1 MLGAINTVLDWIAPL
16 VPPALGAAVG
26 LRYTATCSPR
36 DRAAGYCLS
45 VAMAVFLGPA
55 IAETFALGPKT
66 TVGIGF
72 GIAML
77 GQEILAA
84 AVAFLRRVA
93 ADPVATLRSI
103 IDAVRGTK

>member
-84 AVAFLRRVA
+84 AVAFIRRVA
-93 ADPVATLRSI
+93 SDPVATIRSI

>member
-45 VAMAVFLGPA
+45 VAMAVFLTPGF
-55 IAETFALGPKT
+55 AEALSLGPKT
-66 TVGIGF
+66 TVAVGF
-72 GIAML
+72 CIAML

-84 AVAFLRRVA
+84 GVAFIRRVA
-93 ADPVATLRSI
+93 SDPVATIRSI